1 MVFKAW
7 CSNMAFKP
15 WNFAALLCSVPA
27 FSHSLPL
34 TFFGPATP
42 SVFVARGSNGTTVFR
57 AGGFTSFQQG
67 QACHIEFQGRGRRA
81 IPSGVNPLIGR
92 VNVLAHDA
100 QRSQTGLLTFAAI
113 EYRSLYPGVALRF
126 TADSERLKSEYIVA
140 PGYDPAVIRLRY
152 ADTQPEIRPD
162 GSLSI
167 QSGPIHIV
175 ESAPVLYQIVHGK
188 RVSIDGSYMLSGD
201 GAAGFRVGRYNKALA
216 LVIDPVLTFAL
227 SFGGVQTD
235 VASGLSKDA
244 MGNIYL
250 AGWTDST
257 DFASATSEL
266 PRGRGVDAWVIKLDA
281 ITKNLVY
288 LTYLGGSGDD
298 RAYGIAADADGFVYV
313 CGSTT
318 SSDFPTSNAQQPAYS
333 AGRDGFVSKLDP
345 TGQKLLFSTYIGG
358 RGDDSAN
365 AIALDAGG
373 NSYVAG
379 ETDSTDL
386 TTRVPVQRARA
397 GARDAFVAGFNRTG
411 ILRYAT
417 YLGGSANDRGL
428 GIAVDGGGN
437 AYITGS
443 TESIDFPLVAPL
455 QAGKAGGLQDAFVA
469 KLNPQGTSLLYST
482 YLGGSGGGVIYP
494 EQANG
499 IAVDVAGNAYIVGT
513 TNSADFPTTANAV
526 QSRYL
531 GLENDAFA
539 VKLDPSGST
548 LLYSTYLGG
557 LGIDSATSVRV
568 DSLGNALIA
577 GYTSSQDFP
586 SVQAVQGQAGG
597 LYDAFLVKLGSAGN
611 VLLFSTLMGGRQND
625 AAFSLSGVNETVV
638 AGQTASADLFSG
650 TLGINVFVFGVQIAP
665 AAPFGFVDTPQNN
678 AVNLSGAVGI
688 TGWALCEDEV
698 PTVEV
703 WRDPVSGENLP
714 PNGLVYLGSAAFVP
728 GARPDVAAAVPTL
741 PFRARAG
748 WGLQILTN
756 QLPNSSGSGPLGNGT
771 YKFHIIA
778 RNLQGQATEIGQK
791 TVTVDNA
798 HSPLPFGTLD
808 TPGPGATIS
817 GSAYLNFG
825 WALTPQPSAIPI
837 DGSTIWVYIDDVPVG
852 HPVYNN
858 FRADIAGLFPNLG
871 NSNGAVGYYVLD
883 TTRLTNGLHSIA
895 WVVADNAGHMGGLG
909 SRNFLVQN

>member
-1 MVFKAW
+1 
-7 CSNMAFKP
+7 
-15 WNFAALLCSVPA
+15 L
-27 FSHSLPL
+27 
-34 TFFGPATP
+34 
-42 SVFVARGSNGTTVFR
+42 
-57 AGGFTSFQQG
+57 
-67 QACHIEFQGRGRRA
+67 
-81 IPSGVNPLIGR
+81 
-92 VNVLAHDA
+92 
-100 QRSQTGLLTFAAI
+100 
-113 EYRSLYPGVALRF
+113 
-126 TADSERLKSEYIVA
+126 
-140 PGYDPAVIRLRY
+140 
-152 ADTQPEIRPD
+152 
-162 GSLSI
+162 
-167 QSGPIHIV
+167 
-175 ESAPVLYQIVHGK
+175 
-188 RVSIDGSYMLSGD
+188 
-201 GAAGFRVGRYNKALA
+201 
-216 LVIDPVLTFAL
+216 
-227 SFGGVQTD
+227 
-235 VASGLSKDA
+235 
-244 MGNIYL
+244 
-250 AGWTDST
+250 
-257 DFASATSEL
+257 
-266 PRGRGVDAWVIKLDA
+266 
-281 ITKNLVY
+281 
-288 LTYLGGSGDD
+288 
-298 RAYGIAADADGFVYV
+298 
-313 CGSTT
+313 
-318 SSDFPTSNAQQPAYS
+318 
-333 AGRDGFVSKLDP
+333 
-345 TGQKLLFSTYIGG
+345 
-358 RGDDSAN
+358 
-365 AIALDAGG
+365 
-373 NSYVAG
+373 
-379 ETDSTDL
+379 
-386 TTRVPVQRARA
+386 
-397 GARDAFVAGFNRTG
+397 
-411 ILRYAT
+411 
-417 YLGGSANDRGL
+417 
-428 GIAVDGGGN
+428 
-437 AYITGS
+437 
-443 TESIDFPLVAPL
+443 
-455 QAGKAGGLQDAFVA
+455 
-469 KLNPQGTSLLYST
+469 
-482 YLGGSGGGVIYP
+482 
-494 EQANG
+494 
-499 IAVDVAGNAYIVGT
+499 
-513 TNSADFPTTANAV
+513 
-526 QSRYL
+526 
-531 GLENDAFA
+531 
-539 VKLDPSGST
+539 
-548 LLYSTYLGG
+548 
-557 LGIDSATSVRV
+557 
-568 DSLGNALIA
+568 
-577 GYTSSQDFP
+577 
-586 SVQAVQGQAGG
+586 
-597 LYDAFLVKLGSAGN
+597 
-611 VLLFSTLMGGRQND
+611 GGRQND